1 VLERYAA
8 RAAELEADA
17 VLAVA
22 TSAVRDAENGRA
34 FLDDTVA
41 RHGFE
46 TRLLTGEGAHIDLDA
61 RGFRHTDAYGTV
73 EEYSR
78 VQPASYTDDQLARFT
93 GTFVSDEAETT
104 LTAVIENHALVLKRR
119 PDTTIALTPL
129 YMGAFN
135 ADHGLGT
142 VVFRMDGSGRAS
154 ELSVIQDRVWDL
166 RFRKLEVRS
175 QK

>member
-1 VLERYAA
+1 
-8 RAAELEADA
+8 
-17 VLAVA
+17 
-22 TSAVRDAENGRA
+22 
-34 FLDDTVA
+34 
-41 RHGFE
+41 
-46 TRLLTGEGAHIDLDA
+46 
-61 RGFRHTDAYGTV
+61 
-73 EEYSR
+73 
-78 VQPASYTDDQLARFT
+78 
-93 GTFVSDEAETT
+93 
-104 LTAVIENHALVLKRR
+104 VLKRR